1 MFFIRCFF
9 WVWVYPSGNLTWAL
23 LPWMCEYPSSPSQ
36 CDLESSSLKTS
47 YSVLS
52 KVPPTDFQAPPRGI
66 RKCNVFHLFVP
77 PSPTCTGV
85 GSRSRKASI
94 VAYWRQRRILFCAA
108 SPHAE
113 ATWLGH
119 YYTRRNGKQLAHPRV
134 WPKNRHKNC
143 TGGPS
148 DSPEYA
154 RPKAPFPGLGC
165 VSH

>member
-1 MFFIRCFF
+1 MFFIRCF

-52 KVPPTDFQAPPRGI
+52 KVPPTDSKLLHGVSASATYSI
-66 RKCNVFHLFVP
+66 SLFLR
-77 PSPTCTGV
+77 SPTCTGV

-94 VAYWRQRRILFCAA
+94 VGHWHQRRILFCVA

-113 ATWLGH
+113 ETWLDH
-119 YYTRRNGKQLAHPRV
+119 YYTRRNGKQHAHPHV